1 MDRRPEE
8 QSTAR
13 RIVIAVDHPSLD
25 GAFGRFVAE
34 LWTDVFDHEHPPTPW
49 TPTAELIDRLLAP
62 RTMRLGVMSQGRLL
76 AVAAVDNDGGLALA
90 VIAEPDR
97 QVLADEL
104 GRAVERRAAV
114 LGYPALHPYTTTTRL
129 AG

>member
-34 LWTDVFDHEHPPTPW
+34 LWTAVFEEDPPTPW

-62 RTMRLGVMSQGRLL
+62 RTMRLGVMSAGRLL
-76 AVAAVDNDGGLALA
+76 AVAAVDNDGGVALA
-90 VIAEPDR
+90 VVAEADR
-97 QVLADEL
+97 LVVADEL
-104 GRAVERRAAV
+104 GRAVEHRAAV
-114 LGYPALHPYTTTTRL
+114 LGYPALHPYTATTRL